1 MPRFDVTIAGELN
14 LDLILYGLPKELPEE
29 RELLAQRMTLTLG
42 SSSAIVAHNLAALG
56 CRVGF
61 VSRIGD
67 DPLGQIALG
76 RLAASGVDVSR
87 IRVAEGET
95 KTGLTVILQRQ
106 RVRNI
111 LTYPGTIFDLT
122 LADLDFD
129 YLTDASHFHLSSF
142 YLQRGLRARVGE
154 LFRKLKASGLTI
166 SLDTNDDPEDT
177 WGGGLMDV
185 LQYVDVFLPNAR
197 ELKRIAGTD
206 DFESALAQ
214 IAREVPLLV
223 VKRGE
228 EGALA
233 RRGREQI
240 AMPAVGVKLVDPV
253 GAGDSFDAGFLSQFV
268 RGSDLR
274 TCLGWA
280 NLAGALSTTQ
290 PGGTEAFRNRE
301 AMEAFFREHGQESR
315 SGTTR
320 PAEPG

>member
-14 LDLILYGLPKELPEE
+14 LDLILYGLPEELPEE

-42 SSSAIVAHNLAALG
+42 SSSAIAAHNLAALG

-67 DPLGQIALG
+67 DPLGQIAVG

-106 RVRNI
+106 RLRNI

-142 YLQRGLRARVGE
+142 YLQRGLTPQVGE
-154 LFRKLKASGLTI
+154 LFRRLKAAGLTI

-177 WGGGLMDV
+177 WRNLMDV
-185 LQYVDVFLPNAR
+185 LPYVDVFLPNVR
-197 ELKRIAGTD
+197 ELKRIAGTED
-206 DFESALAQ
+206 LESALAQ
-214 IAREVPLLV
+214 IAEKVPVLV
-223 VKRGE
+223 VKMGE

-240 AMPAVGVKLVDPV
+240 TIPAVRVKLVDPV

-274 TCLGWA
+274 ACLGWA
-280 NLAGALSTTQ
+280 NLAGALSITQ
-290 PGGTEAFRNRE
+290 PGGTEAFRDRE
-301 AMEAFFREHGQESR
+301 SMEAFFREHGQES
-315 SGTTR
+315 G
-320 PAEPG
+320 